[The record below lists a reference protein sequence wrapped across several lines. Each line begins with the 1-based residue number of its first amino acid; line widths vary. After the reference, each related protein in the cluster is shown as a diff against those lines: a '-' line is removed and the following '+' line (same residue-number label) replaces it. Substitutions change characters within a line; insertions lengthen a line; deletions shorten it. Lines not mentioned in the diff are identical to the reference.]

1 MKTITKKSLDELAKE
16 MPVLKETEMCQLIGG
31 DKYVFDEKGI
41 VIDIIE
47 DPHNYFVV
55 MKGGEEVSIGIG
67 NDFKATCHVGA
78 TGANFEG
85 TAINRDVFEFM
96 AKNTNVEW
104 GLCTYGTS
112 KPGGYLAT
120 SCKENT
126 VEIDTDR
133 VKEEGYTNLYHN
145 HGNGVDP
152 NKSREFKEI
161 FNNPSETD
169 LKTADELEQ
178 GGFKEFYVYNE
189 IYEDYNYYNS
199 KSKSM
204 EQDAKEKGYDI
215 KKK

>member
-47 DPHNYFVV
+47 NSHNYFVV

-85 TAINRDVFEFM
+85 SAINREVFEFM

-112 KPGGYLAT
+112 KPGGYLVT
-120 SCKENT
+120 SNQAHS
-126 VEIDTDR
+126 VELKLNKNQD
-133 VKEEGYTNLYHN
+133 YTCFYHN
-145 HGNGVDP
+145 HGDGINPDSP
-152 NKSREFKEI
+152 QDYKEI
-161 FNNPSETD
+161 YNNPSDAD
-169 LKTADELEQ
+169 LKNRSGLVDR
-178 GGFKEFYVYNE
+178 GFKEFYIYNE
-189 IYEDYNYYNS
+189 SIGGYNYYDSSS
-199 KSKSM
+199 KTM
-204 EQDAKEKGYDI
+204 IEDAREKKYL
-215 KKK
+215 

>member
-1 MKTITKKSLDELAKE
+1 MAKE

-85 TAINRDVFEFM
+85 SAINREVFEFM

-104 GLCTYGTS
+104 GLSTYGTT
-112 KPGGYLAT
+112 KPGGYLVT
-120 SCKENT
+120 SNSEHHLSVNDAYK
-126 VEIDTDR
+126 
-133 VKEEGYTNLYHN
+133 EGYTNFYHN
-145 HGNGVDP
+145 HGNVDDSNMQTNIKNFYGLP
-152 NKSREFKEI
+152 SDSDKDAISTAKNLGYESFFIYNKV
-161 FNNPSETD
+161 
-169 LKTADELEQ
+169 ADPEMS
-178 GGFKEFYVYNE
+178 KYNQ
-189 IYEDYNYYNS
+189 YNS
-199 KSKSM
+199 NTQSQ
-204 EQDAKEKGYDI
+204 QDYAQENNLNINGYDW
-215 KKK
+215 